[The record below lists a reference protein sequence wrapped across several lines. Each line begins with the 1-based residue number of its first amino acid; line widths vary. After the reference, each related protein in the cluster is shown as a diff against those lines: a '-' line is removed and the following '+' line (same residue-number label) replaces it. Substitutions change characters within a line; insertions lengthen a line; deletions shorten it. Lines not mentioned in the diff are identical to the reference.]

1 MRCSHAPVHAVVAW
15 AALAVTACGYAGASA
30 SASDGTDLPH
40 RFLAGETMQF
50 RIHMGPIPVG
60 EASLTVSE
68 ATTNADG
75 TQADLVVRSRISSA
89 GLSDLLMEIDDEST
103 SVISNETGL
112 PRLTKTIAQYGKHR
126 FSSDATFPRLGANN
140 VTIAFTRP
148 PSAPVHVRLA
158 PPPGA
163 MPHDMHTA
171 MASLRPWSGVKG
183 EARTLWVIG
192 GRRLWKA
199 DVTWVGSGALE
210 TVFGARQA
218 VRIDGTA
225 QRYRGAGT
233 PERGRPERRFSV
245 WLSDDGDRVP
255 LRVEAYTEIADVV
268 VDLVDYYRP

>member
-1 MRCSHAPVHAVVAW
+1 MVAF
-15 AALAVTACGYAGASA
+15 AALAIAACGYAGAGA
-30 SASDGTDLPH
+30 TASDGLDLPA
-40 RFLAGETMQF
+40 RYLAGETMQF
-50 RIHMGPIPVG
+50 SIHMGPIPVG

-89 GLSDLLMEIDDEST
+89 GLSDLLMEIDDEAT
-103 SVISNETGL
+103 SVISNLTGL
-112 PRLTKTIAQYGKHR
+112 PRLTKTVAKYGKHR
-126 FSSDATFPRLGANN
+126 FASDATFPVEGANN
-140 VTIAFTRP
+140 VSIAFTRP
-148 PSAPVHVRLA
+148 PNPPVHVRLA
-158 PPPGA
+158 PPPGV

-183 EARTLWVIG
+183 EARTLWVVG

-199 DVTWVGSGALE
+199 DVTWVGGGAID
-210 TVFGARQA
+210 TAFGARQA

-225 QRYRGAGT
+225 QRYRGTGA
-233 PERGRPERRFSV
+233 PERRRPERRFSV

>member
-1 MRCSHAPVHAVVAW
+1 MRRAHALSQATLAW
-15 AALAVTACGYAGASA
+15 TALTLAACGYAGAGA
-30 SASDGTDLPH
+30 SAGDDTELPN

-68 ATTNADG
+68 ATTKADG
-75 TQADLVVRSRISSA
+75 TVADLVVQSRINSA

-103 SVISNETGL
+103 SVISHETGL
-112 PRLTKTIAQYGKHR
+112 PRATRTVAKYGKHR
-126 FSSDATFPRLGANN
+126 FSSDATFPPHGANN
-140 VTIAFTRP
+140 VSIAFTRP
-148 PSAPVHVRLA
+148 PAAPVHVRLA

-171 MASLRPWSGVKG
+171 MASLRPWSGTKG

-199 DVTWVGSGALE
+199 DVKWVGNEALA
-210 TVFGARQA
+210 TAFGARHA

-225 QRYRGAGT
+225 RRYRGLAA
-233 PERGRPERRFSV
+233 PERGGPERRFSV